1 MEFGNKT
8 SRRGVKTV
16 EPIEKCHSEALAEES
31 QICNIL
37 SLLDSSPANGSTSFD
52 FTQDKS
58 LTIKG
63 GVRVT
68 EGTFHGF
75 STDSVVLTPWENDI
89 PIQRL
94 QLTIVQGAEDFMKS
108 MSIDFPS

>member
-63 GVRVT
+63 GVGVT

-75 STDSVVLTPWENDI
+75 STDPVVLTPWENNI

-94 QLTIVQGAEDFMKS
+94 QLLRRA
-108 MSIDFPS
+108 